1 MKTYSEIFDMNRYPK
16 FDEKH
21 RPKDTAPCVCLSG
34 KMYKECCKDEIE
46 ESKCNKENS
55 GINYELECLYG
66 RKYSKLTSRKVYK
79 KDIVKKNFS
88 YCLAC
93 NIYGNCSKDN
103 IRYSHTLSKGVVL
116 KNLCNGDNNY
126 VKQIDDYVMSND
138 TNKGYDER
146 FNDVDVDKASIT
158 VANKMMF

>member
-1 MKTYSEIFDMNRYPK
+1 M
-16 FDEKH
+16 
-21 RPKDTAPCVCLSG
+21 
-34 KMYKECCKDEIE
+34 
-46 ESKCNKENS
+46 
-55 GINYELECLYG
+55 
-66 RKYSKLTSRKVYK
+66 
-79 KDIVKKNFS
+79 
-88 YCLAC
+88 
-93 NIYGNCSKDN
+93 
-103 IRYSHTLSKGVVL
+103 